1 MENGHEM
8 WYMECKELVQVRVT
22 AVAREL
28 VRYKLDLVGIHEVRW
43 DQWGIVKSRGYIF
56 FMEKK

>member
-1 MENGHEM
+1 M
-8 WYMECKELVQVRVT
+8 VT
-22 AVAREL
+22 AVAREF
-28 VRYKLDLVGIHEVRW
+28 VRYKLDLVGIQKVRW